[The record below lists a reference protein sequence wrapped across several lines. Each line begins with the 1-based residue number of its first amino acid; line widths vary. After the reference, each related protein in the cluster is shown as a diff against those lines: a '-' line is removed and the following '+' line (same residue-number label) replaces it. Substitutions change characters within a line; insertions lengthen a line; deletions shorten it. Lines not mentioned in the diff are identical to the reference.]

1 MAAPPPEPPS
11 ARASGRRGC
20 ALALELRQCSS
31 LCLPHSSFPFSSVC
45 VCVSLLGEVMEV
57 GSVAFFRES
66 DKRVALSLSLSLSLS
81 IFRVFLSL
89 FFVCVCLCVL
99 LLVLC
104 VEKAQ
109 ERSERVL

>member
-1 MAAPPPEPPS
+1 
-11 ARASGRRGC
+11 
-20 ALALELRQCSS
+20 
-31 LCLPHSSFPFSSVC
+31 
-45 VCVSLLGEVMEV
+45 MEV

-66 DKRVALSLSLSLSLS
+66 DKREALSLSLSLSLYFVS
-81 IFRVFLSL
+81 FSL